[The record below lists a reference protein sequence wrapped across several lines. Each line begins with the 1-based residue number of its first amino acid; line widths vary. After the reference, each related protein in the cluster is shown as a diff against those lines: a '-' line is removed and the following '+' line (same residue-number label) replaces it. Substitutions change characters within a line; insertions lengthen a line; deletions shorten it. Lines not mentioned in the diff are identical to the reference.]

1 MSNLGVARDDCMQFL
16 KRAFRCCLMLLG
28 TLSCSISAPCR
39 ISTIP
44 DISKLTNSSPVI
56 VVGEVLRVVRV
67 GDAEILMPDGK
78 RYACESMTAFVRV
91 DEVLKG
97 DLANGTI
104 QVDYLHNPDW
114 DGGPQTNGLA
124 EGTYLMFFLN
134 PDGETFALA
143 APEQSSMPMS
153 RSRSALP
160 DSSEEDVYTQVLWHL
175 GLGLFD
181 EQAPSQ
187 DKTATIF
194 VIDHERSAVVP
205 KIFRKALDG
214 PAARSDREF
223 RFELLAA
230 LVRHKDVS
238 VLPELETAL
247 FSDHDIALK
256 NARGNMIYALQQI
269 DASVSGPILIQA
281 INLPE
286 PEMRIAAVGAL
297 GSASSKDAI
306 AALFGSLGD
315 PDAEV
320 RRQVINSLTA
330 IFHKPQCLAQP
341 GYPDDLLEACVEH
354 WKEFATT
361 QSLPDNR

>member
-1 MSNLGVARDDCMQFL
+1 
-16 KRAFRCCLMLLG
+16 
-28 TLSCSISAPCR
+28 
-39 ISTIP
+39 
-44 DISKLTNSSPVI
+44 VI
-56 VVGEVLRVVRV
+56 VVGDVLRVVRV

-124 EGTYLMFFLN
+124 EGTYLMFFLK
-134 PDGETFALA
+134 PEDETLAFA

-160 DSSEEDVYTQVLWHL
+160 DSSEGDVYTQVLWHL

-181 EQAPSQ
+181 EQASSQ

-194 VIDHERSAVVP
+194 VIDHERSPVVRN
-205 KIFRKALDG
+205 IFRKALDG

-247 FSDHDIALK
+247 FSDHDVALK
-256 NARGNMIYALQQI
+256 NAGGNMISALHQI
-269 DASVSGPILIQA
+269 DASISVPILIRA
-281 INLPE
+281 LKLRE
-286 PEMRIAAVGAL
+286 PEMRVAAAGVL
-297 GSASSKDAI
+297 GSAPSKEAI
-306 AALFGSLGD
+306 AALFGSLDD
-315 PDAEV
+315 PDSEV

-330 IFHKPQCLAQP
+330 IFHEPQCLAQP
-341 GYPDDLLEACVEH
+341 AYPDDLLEACVEY

-361 QSLPDNR
+361 QSLPHNR